1 MARLSRRWIALV
13 LLVGVLALAGCS
25 TTRLGYNYADWLAG
39 TYANRYFDL
48 DGEQRDWL
56 RARMREHLDWH
67 RSEELQLY
75 HAILSETRERASNG
89 LGQDD
94 IQWMA
99 NAWRVRYLVLA
110 DRIIPDVAVLTSRLD
125 DAQIARFEARM
136 EKDFAKQR
144 QEVTKL
150 EPMELRAKRT
160 IRQIEGWTGRL
171 DERQRARIGA
181 LIQEFPTSEDE
192 PEADLERREQR
203 AAEYLAALREG
214 RSAPELEAMLRE
226 WWTGF
231 LRGEDEAAPST
242 VEVSGAAVDLL
253 LTVDAMLTERQRERV
268 VARIDRYRRD
278 IAALA
283 GSHLE
288 LSVQ

>member
-1 MARLSRRWIALV
+1 MLLACGLV
-13 LLVGVLALAGCS
+13 LAACS
-25 TTRLGYNYADWLAG
+25 TTRLGYNHADWLAG
-39 TYANRYFDL
+39 SYASRYFDL

-56 RARMREHLDWH
+56 RSRMREHLEWH
-67 RSEELQLY
+67 RSEELQHY
-75 HAILSETRERASNG
+75 HAILWQTRERAGNG
-89 LGQDD
+89 LEQDD

-99 NAWRVRYLVLA
+99 NAWRARYLVLA
-110 DRIIPDVAVLTSRLD
+110 DRIIPDVAILTSRLD
-125 DAQIARFEARM
+125 EAQIARFEARM

-144 QEVTKL
+144 KEAAKL
-150 EPMELRAKRT
+150 EPMEVRAKRT
-160 IRQIEGWTGRL
+160 IRQVEGWTGRL
-171 DERQRARIGA
+171 DERQRARIA
-181 LIQEFPTSEDE
+181 TLIEEFPE
-192 PEADLERREQR
+192 PEEETGDELERRERR

-278 IAALA
+278 VAALA
-283 GSHLE
+283 GSDLK
-288 LSVQ
+288 LSPQ